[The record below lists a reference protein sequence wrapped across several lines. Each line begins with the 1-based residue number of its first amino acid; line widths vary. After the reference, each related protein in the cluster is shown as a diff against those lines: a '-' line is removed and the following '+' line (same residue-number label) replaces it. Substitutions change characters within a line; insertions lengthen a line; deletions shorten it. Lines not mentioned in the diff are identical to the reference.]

1 MNNRRRTSMASGL
14 VLILLGGIFLAFQLV
29 PGLKHLINLEFTWP
43 MIIVLVG
50 FGLLIIGLFTR
61 APGMAV
67 PAVIVAGV
75 GGILYYQNMT
85 NDWGSWAYLWTLIP
99 GFSGL
104 GTLLA
109 GLLGM
114 DARRSIQAGGWQVFI
129 SLVLFFIFGSFLGG
143 LNLFGAYWPLLLVLL
158 GLLILILPLF
168 KFNK

>member
-1 MNNRRRTSMASGL
+1 MDNKRRTSMASGL
-14 VLILLGGIFLAFQLV
+14 VLILLGAIFLIFQLI
-29 PGLKHLINLEFTWP
+29 PGLRNLVNLDFTWP

-50 FGLLIIGLFTR
+50 FGLFILGLLSR

-67 PAVIVAGV
+67 PAVIVAGI
-75 GGILYYQNMT
+75 GGILYYQNIT
-85 NDWGSWAYLWTLIP
+85 NDWGSWAYMWTLIP

-114 DARRSIQAGGWQVFI
+114 EARRSIQAGAWQVFI

-158 GLLILILPLF
+158 GLLILLRPLF